1 MSRKRRR
8 NRLPAEPVEAEIESL
23 NHDGRGV
30 AHVDEKTVFIYG
42 GLPGEK
48 VRFRYLKRK
57 HSYDEGSVV
66 EVLSAS
72 AKRVEPRCDKFGIC
86 GGCSLQHMASPSQIE
101 AKQQVL
107 MENLQHIGK
116 VTPEQLLPPL
126 SGEAWGY
133 RRKARLGAKF
143 VTKHGK
149 VFVGFR
155 ERGTSF
161 ITDTAHCAI
170 LHPKVGGLLSEL
182 RSLIDSLSIRE
193 RVPQVE
199 MSMGDEVCVLIFR
212 IMEQISESDRQKL
225 EQFGQQ
231 HDLHIYL
238 QESGPESIRPLTGI
252 PARLSYTLPD
262 FNLELAFLPGDFT
275 QVNSDINR
283 KMLNLTVE
291 LLDPQADEKVLDLFC
306 GIGNFTLPLA
316 RHAQQVTG
324 VEGDAGLVARAREN
338 ARHNGLTNINFH
350 VANLYESLDD
360 ASWLHES
367 FDKVV
372 LDPPRSGAAEI
383 VQHLPKMGAKR
394 ILYVSCYPGTLARDA
409 GILVNQLGYKL
420 KAAGVM
426 DMFPHTGH
434 VESIALFESE
444 ASQGVHK

>member
-1 MSRKRRR
+1 MSRKRRK
-8 NRLPAEPVEAEIESL
+8 NRLPAEPIEAEIESL

-30 AHVDEKTVFIYG
+30 AHVDEKAVFIYG

-57 HSYDEGSVV
+57 RSYDEGTVV

-72 AKRVEPRCDKFGIC
+72 PKRVEPRCEQFGIC
-86 GGCSLQHMASPSQIE
+86 GGCSLQHMDSQSQIE

-107 MENLQHIGK
+107 LENLEHIGK
-116 VTPEQLLPPL
+116 VAAEHILPPL
-126 SGEAWGY
+126 TGEAWGY

-170 LHPKVGGLLSEL
+170 LHPKVGTLLSEL
-182 RSLIDSLSIRE
+182 ASLIDGLSINNK
-193 RVPQVE
+193 VPQVE

-212 IMEQISESDRQKL
+212 IMEPITESDRQKL
-225 EQFGQQ
+225 GAFGQQ
-231 HDLHIYL
+231 HDLNIYL
-238 QESGPESIRPLTGI
+238 QESGPESVRPLEGI
-252 PARLSYTLPD
+252 PARLSYKLPD
-262 FNLELAFLPGDFT
+262 FDLELEFLPSDFT

-283 KMLNLTVE
+283 KMLNLTMQ
-291 LLDPQADEKVLDLFC
+291 LLEPKADERVLDLFC
-306 GIGNFTLPLA
+306 GVGNFTLPLA
-316 RHAQQVTG
+316 RLAKQVTG

-338 ARHNGLTNINFH
+338 AERNGLNNVNFH
-350 VANLYESLDD
+350 VANLYESLEGVG
-360 ASWLHES
+360 WLNES
-367 FDKVV
+367 FDKVL

-383 VQHLPKMGAKR
+383 LEHLPKMGAKR
-394 ILYVSCYPGTLARDA
+394 IVYVSCYPGTLARDA
-409 GILVNQLGYKL
+409 GILVNQHGYQL

-434 VESIALFESE
+434 VESIALFEK
-444 ASQGVHK
+444 A

>member
-30 AHVDEKTVFIYG
+30 AHVDEKVVFIYG
-42 GLPGEK
+42 GLPGER

-57 HSYDEGSVV
+57 RSYDEGSVV

-72 AKRVEPRCDKFGIC
+72 PMRVEPRCEKFGIC
-86 GGCSLQHMASPSQIE
+86 GGCSLQHLDSQSQIE

-107 MENLQHIGK
+107 IENLEHIGK
-116 VTPEQLLPPL
+116 VAPERLLPPL
-126 SGEAWGY
+126 TGEAWGY

-143 VTKHGK
+143 VIKHEK

-155 ERGTSF
+155 ERGTSY
-161 ITDTAHCAI
+161 ITDTTHCAI
-170 LHPKVGGLLSEL
+170 LHPKVGTLLSEL
-182 RSLIDSLSIRE
+182 GSLIDNLSISDK
-193 RVPQVE
+193 VPQVE

-212 IMEQISESDRQKL
+212 IMEQISEGDRQKL
-225 EQFGQQ
+225 SQFGQQ

-238 QESGPESIRPLTGI
+238 QEAGPESIRPLEGI
-252 PARLSYTLPD
+252 PARLNYRLPD
-262 FNLELAFLPGDFT
+262 FDLELEFLPSDFT

-283 KMLNLTVE
+283 KMLNLTME
-291 LLDPQADEKVLDLFC
+291 LLDPQADETILDLFC

-316 RHAQQVTG
+316 RRSKQVTG

-338 ARHNGLTNINFH
+338 AERNHLTNVNFH
-350 VANLYESLDD
+350 VANLYESLEG
-360 ASWLHES
+360 AAWLHES
-367 FDKVV
+367 FDKVL

-383 VQHLPKMGAKR
+383 LAHLPKMGAKR
-394 ILYVSCYPGTLARDA
+394 IVYVSCYPGTLARDA
-409 GILVNQLGYKL
+409 GILVNELGYQL

-434 VESIALFESE
+434 VESIALFELDE
-444 ASQGVHK
+444 P